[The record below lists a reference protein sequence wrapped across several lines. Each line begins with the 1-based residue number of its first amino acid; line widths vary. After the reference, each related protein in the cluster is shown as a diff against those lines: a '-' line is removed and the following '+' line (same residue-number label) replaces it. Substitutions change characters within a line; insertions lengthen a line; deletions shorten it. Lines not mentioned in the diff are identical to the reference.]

1 MQSSRRD
8 IHTCARRGDISG
20 IVRLLTGG
28 FSHASDTKGDQPV
41 IMIDSAEHFSHGGVR
56 LPYGGVRLL
65 IPLSSLC
72 GVI

>member
-41 IMIDSAEHFSHGGVR
+41 IMSAELSHGGVR
-56 LPYGGVRLL
+56 RPHGVRLL
-65 IPLSSLC
+65 IPLSSLLLC
-72 GVI
+72 VI